1 MIWEQAVTSLFWFS
15 VLATILA
22 FADMALLY
30 CKETIKKKWLLVHGI
45 LLVIVSATILGGFG
59 FTLDKI
65 DYWLPH
71 AQGDL
76 DTGILIWLKVGLS
89 NLRLIVPLSIA
100 AVGSFLITKAV
111 GENLRVVE

>member
-1 MIWEQAVTSLFWFS
+1 MIWELAVTNLFWCS
-15 VLATILA
+15 VIATVFA
-22 FADMALLY
+22 FADMVLLY
-30 CKETIKKKWLLVHGI
+30 RKETIRKKWLLVHGI
-45 LLVIVSATILGGFG
+45 LLVLVSATILGGFG
-59 FTLDKI
+59 YTLDKI

-89 NLRLIVPLSIA
+89 NLQLVVPLSIA